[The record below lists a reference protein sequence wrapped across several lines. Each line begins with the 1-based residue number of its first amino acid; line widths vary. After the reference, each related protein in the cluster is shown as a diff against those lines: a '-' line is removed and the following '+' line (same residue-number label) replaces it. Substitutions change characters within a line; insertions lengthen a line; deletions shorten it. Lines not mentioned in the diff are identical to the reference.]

1 MVFIQFSSLVS
12 PGGGGV
18 LGDRN
23 HNGKGGGGRPRIMRA
38 SQTFPV
44 RKSFKSF
51 IAYIIEAFATLG
63 ECQFHSNEG
72 IAPLPQFG
80 ADGAD

>member
-12 PGGGGV
+12 PGGGG
-18 LGDRN
+18 GAGRQKPQW
-23 HNGKGGGGRPRIMRA
+23 KGGGGRPRIMRA

-63 ECQFHSNEG
+63 ECQG